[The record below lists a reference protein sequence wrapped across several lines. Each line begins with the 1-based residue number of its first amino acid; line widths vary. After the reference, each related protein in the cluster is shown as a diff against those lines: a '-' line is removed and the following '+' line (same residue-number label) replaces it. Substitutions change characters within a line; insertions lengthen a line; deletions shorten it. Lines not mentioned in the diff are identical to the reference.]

1 MRSKV
6 RNKEPHWHKQEAI
19 RERYLRLCERFH
31 VPSDLNALEFS
42 QTAEGLVM
50 TFRKDVVAVERKR
63 MMFGKNIIITG
74 NRDWTTTAIVEAS
87 LAGGK

>member
-6 RNKEPHWHKQEAI
+6 RNKEPHWRKQEAI